1 MMTKIREKTHLLLY
15 VLVFAFVAL
24 IVVEW
29 GANYSDISRMQR
41 GIIGKIG
48 GEDIRYADFQ
58 VTYFN
63 QVQQTQQQKGGESL
77 SESEMEG
84 VSDQVWSQMLEE
96 HILRTFIRKNEI
108 TVGDSEIAYNLKTN
122 PPDFL
127 KQSPS
132 FQTDG
137 KFDAQK
143 YIQALNN
150 PQFGKQWAEIESILR
165 IQLPFNKIQFLV
177 NSAVRVTE
185 SELRLE
191 YMRRNLKLAAKLI
204 YFSPAEVAAD
214 QVTASAEELKAYYD
228 AHLSDFKEPEKARI
242 AFVNFS
248 EQATA
253 EDSAEIMG
261 RLADVKK
268 QLLEGKDFAELAKIY
283 SADKGSAEQGGDLGW
298 FTRGMMVKEFED
310 ACFGG
315 KPGEIIGPVKTQF
328 GYHLIKVDS
337 AKFHSKAGKKKS
349 KKDKSQEPQ
358 DSIMARHILIQ
369 IEASSKTVE
378 TARENST
385 AFYDL
390 AKEEGFGSA
399 YEKLGVRFKLRIDT
413 TAEFLNNDRG
423 MVSGFPDRLRSVVRF
438 AFNENREPVTRPIHT
453 SMGFTI
459 FSSVSFVKGGVPPF
473 SAIEDKVKNLV
484 LEEKRKTAVY
494 EKAREIRSK
503 LATIDDIK
511 TADSLKQVKELSN
524 FTMNGTVPGVG
535 RDVKLNNFLFQ
546 QPVGK
551 LLDPYLGIRGA
562 YIVQISEREE
572 FNEGKYQAARAG
584 IRQQLMNIKQQK
596 AYREW
601 LEMMKKNTTIED
613 FRADFNL

>member
-1 MMTKIREKTHLLLY
+1 MMTKIREKTHILLY
-15 VLVFAFVAL
+15 VLVFAFIAL

-29 GANYSDISRMQR
+29 GANYSDISRLKR
-41 GIIGKIG
+41 GIVGKIG

-63 QVQQTQQQKGGESL
+63 QIQQTQQQKGGESL

-84 VSDQVWSQMLEE
+84 ISDQVWNQMLEE
-96 HILRTFIRKNEI
+96 HILRTFIRVNEVA
-108 TVGDSEIAYNLKTN
+108 VGDSEIAYNLKTN
-122 PPDFL
+122 PPEFL
-127 KQSPS
+127 RQSPS

-165 IQLPFNKIQFLV
+165 IQLPFNKIQSLI
-177 NSAVRVTE
+177 NSTIRTTE

-191 YMRRNLKLAAKLI
+191 YMRRNLKLTGKVI

-214 QVTASAEELKAYYD
+214 QVTVTADEMKDYYD
-228 AHLSDFKEPEKARI
+228 KHLSDFKETEKARL

-248 EQATA
+248 EQPTA
-253 EDSAEIMG
+253 EDSAEIMS

-283 SADKGSAEQGGDLGW
+283 SADKGSAEQGGELGW

-310 ACFGG
+310 ACFNG
-315 KPGEIIGPVKTQF
+315 KPGTIIGPVQTQF

-337 AKFHSKAGKKKS
+337 TRFHSKAGKKKS
-349 KKDKSQEPQ
+349 KKDKTAEVQ
-358 DSIMARHILIQ
+358 DSVSARHILIQ

-385 AFYDL
+385 AFYEL
-390 AKEEGFGSA
+390 AKTDGFA
-399 YEKLGVRFKLRIDT
+399 KAFERFGDRNKLRIDT

-423 MVSGFPDRLRSVVRF
+423 MVSGFPDKLRSVVRY
-438 AFNENREPVTRPIHT
+438 AFNENREAATRPIRT

-459 FSSVSFVKGGVPPF
+459 FTSVSYTKGGILEY
-473 SAIEDKVKNLV
+473 SAVEDKIKNLV
-484 LEEKRKTAVY
+484 IEEKRKEAVFK
-494 EKAREIRSK
+494 KAQEYRTKMTSV
-503 LATIDDIK
+503 DDIK
-511 TADSLKQVKELSN
+511 NIDSLKQIKELSN

-535 RDVKLNNFLFQ
+535 RDVKLNNYLFL

-551 LLDPYLGIRGA
+551 LLDPFLGLRGA
-562 YIVQISEREE
+562 YIVQISQREE

-584 IRQQLMNIKQQK
+584 IRQQLQNIKQQK

-601 LEMMKKNTTIED
+601 LDMMKKNTTIED